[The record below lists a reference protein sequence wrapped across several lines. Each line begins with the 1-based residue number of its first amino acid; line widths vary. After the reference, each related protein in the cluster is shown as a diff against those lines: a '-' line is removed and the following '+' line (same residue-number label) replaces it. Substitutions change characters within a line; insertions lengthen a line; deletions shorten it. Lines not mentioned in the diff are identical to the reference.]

1 MRPLPALL
9 ALSLLLVACGQAP
22 DKDSPPPVAPG
33 GGAKTHVPTQAQMQA
48 ILAEGPDPTLRK
60 MAVADYWLHYKLM
73 QGSGIERALGGE
85 AQAIAALQ
93 ALGNAYERKLRGTE
107 ADMPKLVPAAFTG
120 EGMASGYI
128 GLSMAGFAGMMMS
141 GVAGSALSGMSD
153 ERLAELAAKGPLK
166 FDGKSGSAEIQV
178 GKDGSISQSVEY
190 EVNESG
196 LNGKVAIKTQM
207 TACPDQEGR
216 VEIAMEVDSRMSVS
230 SKPGTGGSIHSSF
243 KYERFLDDDA
253 RLMQGDDG
261 AAIKVRTKM
270 TGSENFESQG
280 VDITFGRTRGGE
292 QIFENH
298 GEQGMSI
305 FRPDEVENTR
315 RLLEASAGLQA
326 LLAEIMLRGIGNP
339 NGAPWESGRCVKLD
353 VTSSPSKRRGIR
365 PNTAFDLEARP
376 RATADGRPAG
386 GTVTAVLS
394 GGASLQP
401 ASGKVAADA
410 RYGYAGPDKK
420 NEEASIA
427 FEARSKRG
435 VGRATLEFDTRAV
448 RAYAAE
454 GGLDEFHGTGT
465 ICDLGQPFTISGSG
479 NTVTFTPSSER
490 GGSYSYQGNMSG
502 IGVSGSGTF
511 TATADEHGGTITGTG
526 NGCVQTPMGTR
537 CSDGTEQYTLTPI
550 DPCQ

>member
-1 MRPLPALL
+1 MRPLPALIVV
-9 ALSLLLVACGQAP
+9 SLLLAACGKAP
-22 DKDSPPPVAPG
+22 DKDSPQQAAP
-33 GGAKTHVPTQAQMQA
+33 AESAANHVPTRAQMQA
-48 ILAEGPDPTLRK
+48 FLAEGPDPTLRK
-60 MAVADYWLHYKLM
+60 VAVADYWLHYKLM
-73 QGSGIERALGGE
+73 QGSGMAQALGGE

-93 ALGNAYERKLRGTE
+93 ALGDAYERKLRGAE

-128 GLSMAGFAGMMMS
+128 GMSMAGFAGLMMNA
-141 GVAGSALSGMSD
+141 VAGSAVSSMSD
-153 ERLAELAAKGPLK
+153 ERLSELAAKGPLK
-166 FDGKSGSAEIQV
+166 FDGKGGSAEIQV
-178 GKDGSISQSVEY
+178 GQDGSISQSMEY

-207 TACPDQEGR
+207 TACPDREGR
-216 VEIAMEVDSRMSVS
+216 VEVAMEVDSRMSVS
-230 SKPGTGGSIHSSF
+230 SKPGTGGSLHSSF

-253 RLMQGDDG
+253 RLMPGDDG
-261 AAIKVRTKM
+261 AAINARIKM
-270 TGSENFESQG
+270 TGSENFESQS
-280 VDITFGRTRGGE
+280 VDITFGRARGGE
-292 QIFENH
+292 TIFEKH
-298 GEQGMSI
+298 GERGLSI
-305 FRPDEVENTR
+305 FRPDEVEHTR
-315 RLLEASAGLQA
+315 RLLEASAVMQA
-326 LLAEIMLRGIGNP
+326 LIAEIMLRGIGQA

-386 GTVTAVLS
+386 GTVTAVLR

-435 VGRATLEFDTRAV
+435 VGRATLEFDTKAV

-465 ICDLGQPFTISGSG
+465 ICDLGQPFTINGSG

-490 GGSYSYQGNMSG
+490 GGSYAYQGNMSG
-502 IGVSGSGTF
+502 VGVSGSGTY
-511 TATADEHGGTITGTG
+511 TATADEHGGTITATG